1 MQTQPP
7 QQVSQV
13 VGQDA
18 QGQPHLIRHEAVAGE
33 PGPVRGILALL
44 DPFAP
49 PSLVRCRSAPRSQ
62 VADEGLPQR
71 SPHRTLHEVSDLPF
85 QHIIAGEPDGVD
97 AAVLLQIP
105 VELRAGKGRIPPEVL
120 ANPSLLRFPPIN
132 PRFRLVI
139 LPVAVFL
146 LVRRV
151 ATPEIAIG
159 AGFFTSLIVFFVNRQ
174 IGRIGIPAVLGM
186 VIVAVLPSLG

>member
-1 MQTQPP
+1 M
-7 QQVSQV
+7 
-13 VGQDA
+13 
-18 QGQPHLIRHEAVAGE
+18 
-33 PGPVRGILALL
+33 
-44 DPFAP
+44 
-49 PSLVRCRSAPRSQ
+49 
-62 VADEGLPQR
+62 
-71 SPHRTLHEVSDLPF
+71 
-85 QHIIAGEPDGVD
+85 
-97 AAVLLQIP
+97 LLQIP

-139 LPVAVFL
+139 LRVAVFL

-186 VIVAVLPSLG
+186 VIVGGPAIVRLVLGSEKAYLMMIQSGTI